1 MYIHIGQDISLLSSW
16 IVAVLDMDK
25 ATADS
30 QDLQDFLLQAEQNN
44 RLQWLGPE
52 IPRSIIVTVDRV
64 YLSPVTV
71 ETLKQRFS
79 QDYYE
84 QSLKEGSISDRSRE

>member
-25 ATADS
+25 ATA
-30 QDLQDFLLQAEQNN
+30 
-44 RLQWLGPE
+44 
-52 IPRSIIVTVDRV
+52 DRV